1 MVSFFRDLTTALS
14 ICGHEL
20 LHIQFHNTYWGEIE
34 KQIGKEKTADLKE
47 ALTVLLNI
55 EFKDLWF
62 IEDKGY
68 DIHKELR
75 NFISEEWKKERNF
88 KILMNKC
95 VTYLK
100 EGRNTHITEED
111 KRTV

>member
-62 IEDKGY
+62 IEDLGY
-68 DIHKELR
+68 DSHKELR
-75 NFISEEWKKERNF
+75 EFIAQEWGKKRDFDNLLS
-88 KILMNKC
+88 KSVM
-95 VTYLK
+95 YLK
-100 EGRNTHITEED
+100 D
-111 KRTV
+111 K